1 MSARAKLF
9 CFESYRLDHETK
21 ELELKYS
28 VDGRY
33 TFTERWLFD
42 FDWVDDINESA
53 LDQALFLLHILAG
66 ISYYKA
72 HLAST
77 IEVRSGQLTHA
88 GAEFFAE
95 LYQEGLG
102 QFFYTNQL
110 DPFTPIPFVANATE
124 SSAPIRLE
132 NLTGVLLPI
141 GGGKDSLV
149 SAHIL
154 EQAKRPFTA
163 WVVNHT
169 ARFSGMLDELDC
181 PVSSVRR
188 QVDPRIGELNAEGAY
203 NGHIPITAIIT
214 AGALVSA
221 LLLGKKTVLL
231 SNESSSSEGN
241 VGYRGAQINHQY
253 SKSLAVEQA
262 LADYIATH
270 ISPDLEYF
278 SLLRPLSEL
287 MIGRILSTVFTRF
300 SAHFSSCNQNFRL
313 GDTSQL
319 YWCGQCSKCAFV
331 YLILAPFV
339 PKQSLNGLFAGQDL
353 FAKPELTQIYNELF
367 GNVGFKP
374 FECVGEVAESRFAGR
389 LSWET
394 GDYPSLERFGVA
406 QAEPYDWQSLRAH
419 RLNETWLEVV
429 RITLD
434 KIAKV

>member
-1 MSARAKLF
+1 MSSRAKLF
-9 CFESYRLDHETK
+9 CFESYQLDRATK
-21 ELELKYS
+21 TLELKYS
-28 VDGRY
+28 IDERY
-33 TFTERWLFD
+33 FLTERWVFD
-42 FDWVDDINESA
+42 FAWQDNVDPQA
-53 LDQALFLLHILAG
+53 LDRALFLLHILAG
-66 ISYYKA
+66 VSYYKA

-77 IEVRSGQLTHA
+77 IEVRSGQLDEA
-88 GAEFFAE
+88 GAQFFAE
-95 LYQEGLG
+95 LYQKGLG

-110 DPFTPIPFVANATE
+110 DPFTEIPFRVNAT
-124 SSAPIRLE
+124 APLSPIALKH
-132 NLTGVLLPI
+132 LDGVLLPI

-149 SAHIL
+149 SARIL
-154 EQAKRPFTA
+154 DTAERPFTA

-169 ARFSGMLDELDC
+169 ARFSGMLEELAC
-181 PVSSVRR
+181 PVASVTR
-188 QVDPRIGELNAEGAY
+188 QVDPRIGELNSQGAY

-241 VGYRGAQINHQY
+241 VSYRGAQINHQY
-253 SKSLAVEQA
+253 SKSLIAEQA
-262 LADYIATH
+262 LADYITTH
-270 ISPDLEYF
+270 ISPDLEYY

-300 SAHFSSCNQNFRL
+300 GAHFSSCNQNFRL

-339 PKQSLNGLFAGQDL
+339 PKSDLSRLFGGQDL
-353 FAKPELTQIYNELF
+353 FAKPELSQIYDELF

-374 FECVGEVAESRFAGR
+374 FECVGETAESRFAGR
-389 LSWET
+389 LSLAS
-394 GDYPSLERFGVA
+394 GNYPALERFGVA
-406 QAEPYDWQSLRAH
+406 GAEDYDWQSLRAH
-419 RLNETWLEVV
+419 RLSQPWLDAV
-429 RITLD
+429 RSAID